1 MATIHGGEGC
11 TPVCEIISRAFAD
24 SVFSAT
30 LRSLMELALTPLLA
44 INFFDFSWINSP
56 EAWVAL
62 LTLTVME
69 IVLGI
74 DNIVFISILVDKLP
88 PPERPRARF
97 MGLAFA
103 MITRI
108 LLLLSISWVMQLKNP
123 LFSLVRHAIS
133 GKDLILILGGLFLL
147 YKATLEIHHKV
158 EGEAEEEKKTTARAA
173 LGAIL
178 VQIAILDIVFSLD
191 SVITAVGMAD
201 HIMVMIIA
209 VMISVGFMMVF
220 AGSVSDFI
228 SAHPTV
234 KMLALSFLLL
244 IGTTLIAEGFHVH
257 FEKGYVYFAMA
268 FSIFVEM
275 LNIRMKKRAAAK
287 VKA

>member
-1 MATIHGGEGC
+1 MD
-11 TPVCEIISRAFAD
+11 FA
-24 SVFSAT
+24 
-30 LRSLMELALTPLLA
+30 LNPLLA
-44 INFFDFSWINSP
+44 VNFFDFSWINSP
-56 EAWVAL
+56 EAWIAL

-88 PPERPRARF
+88 VAERPRARF
-97 MGLAFA
+97 LGLGFA
-103 MITRI
+103 MVTRI

-123 LFSLVRHAIS
+123 LFAVFGHQIS

-147 YKATLEIHHKV
+147 YKATVEIHHKV
-158 EGEAEEEKKTTARAA
+158 EGHTEVEKTTKARAA

-201 HIMVMIIA
+201 DIMVMVIA

-287 VKA
+287 AALAE

>member
-1 MATIHGGEGC
+1 M
-11 TPVCEIISRAFAD
+11 D
-24 SVFSAT
+24 
-30 LRSLMELALTPLLA
+30 LALNPLLA
-44 INFFDFSWINSP
+44 VNFFDFSWINSP
-56 EAWVAL
+56 EAWIAL

-88 PPERPRARF
+88 VAQRPRARLL
-97 MGLAFA
+97 GLGFA
-103 MITRI
+103 MVTRI

-123 LFSLVRHAIS
+123 LFALFGHQIS

-147 YKATLEIHHKV
+147 YKATVEIHHKV
-158 EGEAEEEKKTTARAA
+158 EGAAEEEKATAKAA

-275 LNIRMKKRAAAK
+275 LNISMKKRTAAK
-287 VKA
+287 AALEK

>member
-1 MATIHGGEGC
+1 
-11 TPVCEIISRAFAD
+11 
-24 SVFSAT
+24 
-30 LRSLMELALTPLLA
+30 MELALNPLLA
-44 INFFDFSWINSP
+44 VNFFDFSWINSP
-56 EAWVAL
+56 EAWIAL

-88 PPERPRARF
+88 VAERPRARF
-97 MGLAFA
+97 LGLGFA
-103 MITRI
+103 MVTRI

-123 LFSLVRHAIS
+123 LFALFGHQIS

-147 YKATLEIHHKV
+147 YKATTEIHHKV
-158 EGEAEEEKKTTARAA
+158 EGHAEEEKTTKARAA

-287 VKA
+287 ATLAK